1 MSPNLD
7 NILDDLERAT
17 RDKFQEMP
25 SDVDMLE
32 TYFLPQEDSYVP
44 LANNRAMTMANMYS
58 DFVKEA
64 LFPQDGSW
72 LSMALDDAGDLNQVR
87 SAQKL
92 LE

>member
-25 SDVDMLE
+25 SDEDMLE

-58 DFVKEA
+58 C
-64 LFPQDGSW
+64 
-72 LSMALDDAGDLNQVR
+72 
-87 SAQKL
+87 L
-92 LE
+92 LYTSPSPRD